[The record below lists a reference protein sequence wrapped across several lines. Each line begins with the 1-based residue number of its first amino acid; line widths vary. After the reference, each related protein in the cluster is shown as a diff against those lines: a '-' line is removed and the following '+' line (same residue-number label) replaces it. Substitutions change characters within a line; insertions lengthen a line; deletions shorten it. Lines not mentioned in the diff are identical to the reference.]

1 MTSFLLHFNFLLNYI
16 TFFFSYLRLFSHF
29 FDFLQKNLN
38 KFFFLII
45 FSGQERFKNLSKMY
59 IRGAL
64 GCIVV
69 TDIMKP
75 ETMESGALDWKSLI
89 ETQAD
94 PLIDGKT
101 IPIVLFGNKVDLIEN
116 KTVVA
121 DQTQNLKSF
130 IKKHGFDG
138 GFLTSAKENTNLTE
152 AFSYLTQIIVNRHLS
167 KTDLDAQAG
176 FDNSRAVL
184 KNPENQG
191 GAGQG
196 GSAKGG
202 CC

>member
-1 MTSFLLHFNFLLNYI
+1 
-16 TFFFSYLRLFSHF
+16 
-29 FDFLQKNLN
+29 
-38 KFFFLII
+38 
-45 FSGQERFKNLSKMY
+45 MY

-101 IPIVLFGNKVDLIEN
+101 IPIVLFGNKVDLIQN
-116 KTVVA
+116 KTLIG

-130 IKKHGFDG
+130 VKKHGFDG
-138 GFLTSAKENTNLTE
+138 GFLTSAKENVNLQE
-152 AFSYLTQIIVNRHLS
+152 AFNYLTQIIVTRHLS
-167 KTDLDAQAG
+167 KADLDSQGG
-176 FDNSRAVL
+176 FDSGNNRPVSL
-184 KNPENQG
+184 KNSPEPATTGTNTK
-191 GAGQG
+191 
-196 GSAKGG
+196 SG

>member
-1 MTSFLLHFNFLLNYI
+1 MVSFL
-16 TFFFSYLRLFSHF
+16 TFSYPQPPTHT
-29 FDFLQKNLN
+29 
-38 KFFFLII
+38 FFFLIFFYI
-45 FSGQERFKNLSKMY
+45 LNILIIFFFSGQERFKNLSKMY

-75 ETMESGALDWKSLI
+75 DTMESGALDWKSLI

-116 KTVVA
+116 KTLVA

-130 IKKHGFDG
+130 VKKNGFDG

-176 FDNSRAVL
+176 FDQARTVTL
-184 KNPENQG
+184 KNAQDNQG

>member
-1 MTSFLLHFNFLLNYI
+1 
-16 TFFFSYLRLFSHF
+16 
-29 FDFLQKNLN
+29 
-38 KFFFLII
+38 
-45 FSGQERFKNLSKMY
+45 MY

-75 ETMESGALDWKSLI
+75 DTMESGALDWKSLI

-116 KTVVA
+116 KTVVV

-167 KTDLDAQAG
+167 KTDLDAQGG
-176 FDNSRAVL
+176 FDNSRTTVL
-184 KNPENQG
+184 KNTNENQG

-196 GSAKGG
+196 AATGG